1 MNQITININNI
12 DFLQRGSL
20 QEKETSESTALNQ
33 ACPEGFF
40 FFFGSSEGCTQIKI
54 N

>member
-1 MNQITININNI
+1 MSQITININNI

-20 QEKETSESTALNQ
+20 QEKETFEGTCLNQ

-40 FFFGSSEGCTQIKI
+40 FVFFLDHLRVAPRLK
-54 N
+54 

>member
-1 MNQITININNI
+1 MSQITININDI
-12 DFLQRGSL
+12 DFLQRCSL

-40 FFFGSSEGCTQIKI
+40 FFFLDHLRVAPRLK
-54 N
+54 